1 MKPSS
6 ESCQPSLDPY
16 FNREKDGTPRLITT
30 ISSARGV
37 YPMVQGRQILSDAA
51 MKAREHHR
59 EIEFFDKGIKSV
71 LRNDEEIQKVSH
83 TLALFRFNRD
93 QHYIA
98 DMFTGLYTMLT
109 RGEKFLDI
117 KHILARDPETGKEY
131 LRAIQIVT
139 TIPTLY
145 KAALGPLL
153 DRNARSIRGAYEIVH
168 DAKKIIDPI
177 LYGKAPMPRATVTL
191 RDVKKSDG
199 SLGDVWISGEP
210 IHIHRAS
217 QTSSDLVA
225 VDLDCEFAPVLIE
238 GNKIR
243 AGDQFIS
250 NVAGLTAMLQLGKRY
265 VDSEVYYGQ
274 SGINCNTA
282 KRIILAIQAGIELG
296 RITGLGVEK
305 NSSNRL
311 NITLRK
317 KALPN
322 IVPDAIRYLGK
333 ANERPNYREVS
344 NAVSKAGQYLYK
356 AIEKTEILNMLNESN
371 KAIYIPATKLGAE
384 FPGGEDYK
392 NIVYFKADPLN
403 N

>member
-1 MKPSS
+1 MA
-6 ESCQPSLDPY
+6 
-16 FNREKDGTPRLITT
+16 
-30 ISSARGV
+30 ISPTRGV
-37 YPMVQGRQILSDAA
+37 YPMVQGRQILSEAA
-51 MKAREHHR
+51 MEARERHR

-71 LRNDEEIQKVSH
+71 LRNDEEIQRVSH

-98 DMFTGLYTMLT
+98 DMFTGLYTLLT

-117 KHILARDPETGKEY
+117 KHILARDPETGREY

-153 DRNARSIRGAYEIVH
+153 NNNARSIRGAHEIVH
-168 DAKKIIDPI
+168 DAKKVIDPI
-177 LYGKAPMPRATVTL
+177 LHGKAPMPRATVTL

-199 SLGDVWISGEP
+199 SRGDVWISGEP
-210 IHIHRAS
+210 IHIHRTS
-217 QTSSDLVA
+217 QISSDLVA

-265 VDSEVYYGQ
+265 IDSEGYYEDYYGQ

-296 RITGLGVEK
+296 RITGLGVKK
-305 NSSNRL
+305 NRSNRL
-311 NITLRK
+311 DITLRR

-322 IVPDAIRYLGK
+322 IVPDAMRYLGK
-333 ANERPNYREVS
+333 ANERPNYKEVS

-356 AIEKTEILNMLNESN
+356 AIEKTGILEMLSEST
-371 KAIYIPATKLGAE
+371 KAVYVPAIQRGAE
-384 FPGGEDYK
+384 FPSEEDYK
-392 NIVYFKADPLN
+392 NIVYFKADQLN
-403 N
+403 D

>member
-1 MKPSS
+1 
-6 ESCQPSLDPY
+6 
-16 FNREKDGTPRLITT
+16 
-30 ISSARGV
+30 
-37 YPMVQGRQILSDAA
+37 MVQGRQILSDATMA
-51 MKAREHHR
+51 VRERHR

-71 LRNDEEIQKVSH
+71 LRSDEEIRMVSNAM
-83 TLALFRFNRD
+83 ALFRFNRD

-117 KHILARDPETGKEY
+117 KHILARDPETGREY

-153 DRNARSIRGAYEIVH
+153 NNNARSLSGAYDIVH
-168 DAKKIIDPI
+168 DAKKAIDPI
-177 LYGKAPMPRATVTL
+177 IYGKVPMPRATVTL
-191 RDVKKSDG
+191 KDVKKSDG
-199 SLGDVWISGEP
+199 TRGDVWISGEP
-210 IHIHRAS
+210 IHIHRTS
-217 QTSSDLVA
+217 QVSSDLVA

-243 AGDQFIS
+243 AADQFIS
-250 NVAGLTAMLQLGKRY
+250 NVAGLTAMLQLGKRN
-265 VDSEVYYGQ
+265 VDEKWDSYT
-274 SGINCNTA
+274 GINCNTA

-296 RITGLGVEK
+296 RITGLGVQK

-322 IVPDAIRYLGK
+322 IIPDAIRYLGQ
-333 ANERPNYREVS
+333 ANERPNYQEVS
-344 NAVSKAGQYLYK
+344 SAVSKAGQYLYK
-356 AIEKTEILNMLNESN
+356 AIEKTGLLDMLNESS
-371 KAIYIPATKLGAE
+371 KAVYIPATQRGAE
-384 FPGGEDYK
+384 FPGEPYRH
-392 NIVYFKADPLN
+392 IVYFKADRLSG
-403 N
+403 